1 MRSKMR
7 ADTQTDIKDE
17 PAIRVPTLVKRYF
30 CLLWEQRSM
39 AVIGLLLATITAIAG
54 IALLAV
60 SGWFIS
66 ATALAGLS
74 LAGAHSFNY
83 FAPGAIVRGLSII
96 RTTGRYGERITTH
109 EATLRVISR
118 LRSELFGSL
127 AKHHWQENPLNSHD
141 ASSRL
146 LEDIKYAESLYLSA
160 LIPGFVM
167 LLSVLLYLF
176 TIMIFLPDI
185 IVWILPMLL
194 LTVVL
199 MPYLYLQQ
207 TLKPQDSLHQQRSQQ
222 WSSASSLFTNLRT
235 LILYQRLQHV
245 SATLLD
251 NASAADI
258 TERQTSR
265 ARQKIMAINNLM
277 CAVLI
282 LIILWQGLLALSV
295 GELGGSHLFMLLL
308 LTLGTQEVILGGTSA
323 LANFGLG
330 YAALNRINA
339 HAPSTIQQDLRTFI
353 SAAAAAETHIAT
365 PSAASPAIQ
374 FNAISYRYPQ
384 RASAVISQLSG
395 KLAAPHWYWITA
407 PSGHGKTTLLH
418 LLTGQLNPYQG
429 TINIIGANAGQLCLM
444 PQQIDLL
451 RGTLRYNLCL
461 HQPHSDEALLKSL
474 TLVELDHWLRQ
485 LPDGLDTWL
494 GNGERMLS
502 GGELKRLGMAR
513 LLLQD
518 SRILLLDE
526 PTAGIDQQRAVRILN
541 RLHQHWAGKLV
552 IINSHDSSLMCDSD
566 QAFAID

>member
-1 MRSKMR
+1 MRT
-7 ADTQTDIKDE
+7 DTKSEMKTKI
-17 PAIRVPTLVKRYF
+17 PGLVKRYF
-30 CLLWEQRSM
+30 ILLWEQRAM

-74 LAGAHSFNY
+74 IVGAHSFNY
-83 FAPGAIVRGLSII
+83 FAPGAIVRGLSIT
-96 RTTGRYGERITTH
+96 RTIGRYGERITTH
-109 EATLRVISR
+109 EATLRVISH

-127 AKHHWQENPLNSHD
+127 AKHHWQENPLNSHQI
-141 ASSRL
+141 SSRL
-146 LEDIKYAESLYLSA
+146 LEDIKHAESLYLSA

-185 IVWILPMLL
+185 IGWILPVLL
-194 LTVVL
+194 LTVIL
-199 MPYLYLQQ
+199 IPYLYLQQ

-235 LILYQRLQHV
+235 LILYQRLEHE
-245 SATLLD
+245 SAALLD
-251 NASAADI
+251 NATTADI

-265 ARQKIMAINNLM
+265 ARQKIMALNNLM
-277 CAVLI
+277 SAVLT
-282 LIILWQGLLALSV
+282 LIVMWQGLLALSV
-295 GELGGSHLFMLLL
+295 GELEGSHLFMLLL

-330 YAALNRINA
+330 YAALKRINA
-339 HAPSTIQQDLRTFI
+339 HAPSTTQKDLRTFI
-353 SAAAAAETHIAT
+353 TVAAPAETHIAT

-374 FNAISYRYPQ
+374 LTAISYRYPQ

-395 KLAAPHWYWITA
+395 TLVSPHWYWITA

-418 LLTGQLNPYQG
+418 LLAGQLSSIQG
-429 TINIIGANAGQLCLM
+429 AINIIGANPEQLCLM

-461 HQPHSDEALLKSL
+461 HQAHSDEALHQAMA
-474 TLVELDHWLRQ
+474 LVELDHWFRQ

-526 PTAGIDQQRAVRILN
+526 PTAGIDQQRAVRILS

-566 QAFAID
+566 QEFSIDNIN